1 MKAIL
6 LVTAVLARALASGAA
21 HAAFD
26 PANHTCAAMQSVL
39 ASTGEIEIARAFGT
53 TTYYA
58 QPNCNGGQTARTHY
72 EWAEDTSACRLGWDC
87 ISSGGGG
94 GQ

>member
-1 MKAIL
+1 MKPFL
-6 LVTAVLARALASGAA
+6 FVTAVFASTLASGAA

-39 ASTGEIEIARAFGT
+39 ASTGEIEIARAFGS
-53 TTYYA
+53 TTYYN
-58 QPNCNGGQTARTHY
+58 QPNCNSNQTARTHY
-72 EWAEDTSACRLGWDC
+72 EWAQGTSACRLGWDC

-94 GQ
+94 Q